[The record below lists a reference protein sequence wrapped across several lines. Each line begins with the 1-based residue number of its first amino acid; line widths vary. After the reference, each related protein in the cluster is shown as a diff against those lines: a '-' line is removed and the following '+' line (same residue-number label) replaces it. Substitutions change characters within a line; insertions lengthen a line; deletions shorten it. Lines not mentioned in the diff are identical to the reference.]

1 MNPIT
6 SILTCLTGKGLSS
19 RPSPPIGE
27 MKSNEKTLITLQP
40 VPYSDNAADQFVSIL
55 STHEGSKEEL
65 HDRLKQVIST
75 NGWTESLAVAIEHK
89 IEKLIQDGAE
99 LAKPMAEAVK
109 KATEIA
115 WQFAKEH
122 PVYAALI
129 AAGTIIAIA
138 VLVEFDLI
146 WVLRALGFDPIGPR
160 LGSFAARWMSKIGQ
174 VPKGSI
180 YSYLQRLGMKIAK

>member
-6 SILTCLTGKGLSS
+6 SILACLTGKNSS
-19 RPSPPIGE
+19 SKAPPIRE
-27 MKSNEKTLITLQP
+27 MKTNEKTLITSQP
-40 VPYSDNAADQFVSIL
+40 IPYSDDAADQFVDIL
-55 STHEGSKEEL
+55 STHEGTKEEL
-65 HDRLKQVIST
+65 HHRLKQVIST
-75 NGWTESLAVAIEHK
+75 NGWTESLAEAIEHK
-89 IEKLIQDGAE
+89 IEKLIQDGAK

-138 VLVEFDLI
+138 VLVEFDLV
-146 WVLRALGFDPIGPR
+146 WVLRALGFDPVGPR
-160 LGSFAARWMSKIGQ
+160 LGKSSSALS
-174 VPKGSI
+174 
-180 YSYLQRLGMKIAK
+180 QRV

>member
-1 MNPIT
+1 
-6 SILTCLTGKGLSS
+6 
-19 RPSPPIGE
+19 
-27 MKSNEKTLITLQP
+27 MKSNEKTLVTSQP
-40 VPYSDNAADQFVSIL
+40 VPYSDNAADQFVDIL
-55 STHEGSKEEL
+55 STHEGSKQEL
-65 HDRLKQVIST
+65 HHRLKQVIST
-75 NGWTESLAVAIEHK
+75 NGWTESLAEAIEHK
-89 IEKLIQDGAE
+89 IEKLLHDGAE

-138 VLVEFDLI
+138 VLAEFDLV

-160 LGSFAARWMSKIGQ
+160 VGSFAARWMSKIGQ